1 MTCYSRPI
9 WPSSLSLGIL
19 PASEDHLPD
28 ERLLQLVHPPQLLLQ
43 LRHERVLG
51 RDLSGASVSATVVL
65 VDLTDIHFALK
76 IVLVAADDG
85 DEFLIGRSSA
95 IINGRKWENSARGQ
109 AIFLANILVDHL
121 VIALHSPA
129 PSSSSILS
137 SPSPGGD
144 SSATSVLRF
153 STSTLRSLFSA
164 ITRSC
169 MRREGRRITYIS
181 LEDAVVGQTETTARL
196 NDIQS

>member
-43 LRHERVLG
+43 LCHERVVLG
-51 RDLSGASVSATVVL
+51 RDLSGASVSAVF
-65 VDLTDIHFALK
+65 VDVTDIHFALK

-95 IINGRKWENSARGQ
+95 MINGRKWENSARGQ
-109 AIFLANILVDHL
+109 AIFLECVSQYSCR
-121 VIALHSPA
+121 SPR
-129 PSSSSILS
+129 
-137 SPSPGGD
+137 D
-144 SSATSVLRF
+144 SSAVHGAILLLHLVLAARWRQQRHLRPQILDLHFEVVVLGHHSVLHAAGG
-153 STSTLRSLFSA
+153 TSD
-164 ITRSC
+164 
-169 MRREGRRITYIS
+169 YIGPEIKTCYG
-181 LEDAVVGQTETTARL
+181 LCEIG
-196 NDIQS
+196 